1 VVSLLVGTWCF
12 AALTWKNMVI
22 FHGEF
27 RGLKCADF
35 FRFIFEIPGRG
46 SRGVCA
52 GWVAAVGIR
61 LSR

>member
-27 RGLKCADF
+27 RGFKMRRF
-35 FRFIFEIPGRG
+35 FQIYF
-46 SRGVCA
+46 
-52 GWVAAVGIR
+52 
-61 LSR
+61 